1 MQHDKQ
7 LTVNFDGLRT
17 GSGPATWGQRTI
29 WKPISWYAPD
39 DHFFNIGLLL
49 PLRHPT
55 APAEFAQ
62 AVGALLERHE
72 SLRTC
77 YTADGDSGLTQHLL
91 GSGTLAV
98 RLVHAESQTATA
110 ALAGAL
116 EQDKALRFDLLAQ
129 QPPLRI
135 TAVLVAGQ
143 VTGAALTLAHIAA
156 DATGARVVLDDLRR
170 LLVQRRRAP
179 QVLPPRVP
187 GRQPLE
193 QAAYEASAVAHTRSE
208 AAIALWSRQLDSV
221 PASLWPDPTG
231 PGESERWWEGILDCP
246 RLDLASRLAARRLGS
261 SASAVVLAAVGV
273 ELGLLTGRQAVGLKV
288 ILGNRASR
296 EQQQA
301 VGAFPQNGLVV
312 LGTSGDFD
320 ELVGQAWRA
329 QLKTSRHGHYDAD
342 AMERAIAAAE
352 KRRGEPIDLTSYFND
367 HREGPDPA
375 LDGAEPAG
383 LPDGA
388 FRWRSRWAR
397 QDSAFF
403 FGLATAGGSTTA
415 SLLVD
420 TRLFPARQVEPF
432 LRAVQ
437 ARVVAAVAPTVAAT
451 VAAEG

>member
-1 MQHDKQ
+1 MQHDEQ
-7 LTVNFDGLRT
+7 LTVSFDGLRT
-17 GSGPATWGQRTI
+17 GSGRATWGQRTI

-39 DHFFNIGLLL
+39 DHFFNIGQLL

-55 APAEFAQ
+55 APAEFAA
-62 AVGALLERHE
+62 AVGTLLERHE
-72 SLRTC
+72 SLRTA
-77 YTADGDSGLTQHLL
+77 YTADGDGTLTQRLL
-91 GSGTLAV
+91 GTGALTV
-98 RLVHAESQTATA
+98 RLVHVEPQAAEA

-116 EQDKALRFDLLAQ
+116 EQDKVLRFDLSAEE
-129 QPPLRI
+129 PPLRI

-143 VTGAALTLAHIAA
+143 VTGAALTLSHIAA
-156 DATGARVVLDDLRR
+156 DAAGARVVLDDLRR

-193 QAAYEASAVAHTRSE
+193 QAAYEASAPARTRSE

-221 PASLWPDPTG
+221 PASLWPEPTG
-231 PGESERWWEGILDCP
+231 PGEAERWWEGILDCP

-261 SASAVVLAAVGV
+261 SASAVILAAVGV
-273 ELGLLTGRQAVGLKV
+273 ELGLLTGRPAAGLKV

-329 QLKTSRHGHYDAD
+329 QLQTSRHGHYDAE
-342 AMERAIAAAE
+342 AMEQAIEAAE

-367 HREGPDPA
+367 HREGP
-375 LDGAEPAG
+375 EPDLEAVELAG
-383 LPDGA
+383 LPDGV

-403 FGLATAGGSTTA
+403 FDLAGAGGGTTA

-420 TRLFPARQVEPF
+420 TRLFPAGQVEPF

-437 ARVVAAVAPTVAAT
+437 ARVVAAAL
-451 VAAEG
+451 G